1 MIIQR
6 ARRKRRAAAIPGP
19 GRFAIA
25 VDNFREDLNE
35 RATGDQYLAGF
46 RDDLAADLEML
57 QAQQGA
63 RLTQLENAKKVLNFF
78 ERYYSILLSLSTN
91 PIRNT
96 MDEVLSSGSFRLV
109 VANLQITHR
118 GGVLQELEQ
127 ARSQVEHHLE
137 MIPSE

>member
-1 MIIQR
+1 M
-6 ARRKRRAAAIPGP
+6 
-19 GRFAIA
+19 
-25 VDNFREDLNE
+25 
-35 RATGDQYLAGF
+35 
-46 RDDLAADLEML
+46 
-57 QAQQGA
+57 AQQEA

-91 PIRNT
+91 PNRNT